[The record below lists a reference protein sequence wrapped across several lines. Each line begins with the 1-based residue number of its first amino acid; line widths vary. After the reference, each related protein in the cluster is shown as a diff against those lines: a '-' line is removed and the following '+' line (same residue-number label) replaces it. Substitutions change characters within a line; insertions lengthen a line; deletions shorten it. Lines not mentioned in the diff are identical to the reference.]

1 MLSNEA
7 GASLLSW
14 LVGGGSGLGSGRGTV
29 AGRFQ
34 VVFELLGIGVG
45 EHRCRPLRRHVVDRG
60 IGRWGGRAL
69 RATLGQ
75 AAGRSRQAIGD
86 GAAAAR
92 QRRGGSNE
100 PGGDQGAT
108 RQAPQAQWRCHVPV
122 RPPDRMAT
130 AARHPPLTLQRKIA
144 ARSTNCVEAVGS
156 HYGET
161 MGLNGLDRAPGPRSA
176 QAPPTRPTP
185 TNLRPQWNGYSRPR
199 LWVAYQWGEGV
210 LSEAR
215 ELRRLAEQCLR
226 AARAT
231 SNLVERRDLLARAQ
245 VWLELAQWLEEQ
257 ERQESL
263 APPPVASEHA
273 QPPSGPRTHG
283 AHHAP
288 PAQQSARETGVA
300 ISGSFAVNHRSHP
313 PCGREA

>member
-161 MGLNGLDRAPGPRSA
+161 MGHNGLDRAPGPRSA

-185 TNLRPQWNGYSRPR
+185 TNLRPQWNGYSRPTFVGCLPMGR
-199 LWVAYQWGEGV
+199 GGLERSARVAPSRGAVPPGGAGNQQ
-210 LSEAR
+210 LSRATRPVGAGPGLAGTCAVAGGARTAR
-215 ELRRLAEQCLR
+215 EFSPTTCR
-226 AARAT
+226 
-231 SNLVERRDLLARAQ
+231 
-245 VWLELAQWLEEQ
+245 
-257 ERQESL
+257 
-263 APPPVASEHA
+263 
-273 QPPSGPRTHG
+273 
-283 AHHAP
+283 
-288 PAQQSARETGVA
+288 
-300 ISGSFAVNHRSHP
+300 
-313 PCGREA
+313 